1 MPRVGGVLSV
11 HDLTRKYDDT
21 TVVDD
26 ISFDVTPGRMTGF
39 VGANGAGKTTTMRMI
54 VGVLAA
60 SAGEVCWGGDPITV
74 EQRRAIGYMPE
85 ERGLYPKMK
94 VRDQLVYFGRLH
106 GQDVRGAGARADEL
120 LERLGL
126 GERSGDAL
134 EKLSLGNQQRVQ
146 IACALMHRPAA
157 LVLDEPFSGLDPLA
171 VDAMISLLRD
181 EVSTEVPVL
190 FSSHQLELVESLC
203 DDLVILSA
211 GRLVAVGSVDSL
223 RADQASRYRVVLA
236 GDHDAHALAGIPG
249 LRLVEADGRQG
260 LVELDGIAPEAALG
274 RLMER
279 CGPVAEFAHVVR
291 PLSQIYREVVA

>member
-1 MPRVGGVLSV
+1 MLSV
-11 HDLTRKYDDT
+11 HNLTRTYGDT

-26 ISFDVTPGRMTGF
+26 VSFEVHPGRMTGF

-54 VGVLAA
+54 VGVLAT
-60 SAGEVCWGGDPITV
+60 SAGEVRWGGDPITV
-74 EQRRAIGYMPE
+74 AQRRAIGYMPE
-85 ERGLYPKMK
+85 ERGLYPKMR

-106 GQDVRGAGARADEL
+106 GEDVAGAGTRADEL

-146 IACALMHRPAA
+146 VACALMHRPAA

-171 VDAMISLLRD
+171 VDVMISLLRD
-181 EVSTEVPVL
+181 EVGTEVPVL

-203 DDLVILSA
+203 DDLVILST
-211 GRLVAVGSVDSL
+211 GRLVATGSVDSL
-223 RADQASRYRVVLA
+223 RTEQASRYRVVLA
-236 GDHDAHALAGIPG
+236 GDHDARTAADLPG
-249 LRLVEADGRQG
+249 LRLLEVDGPQG
-260 LVELDGIAPEAALG
+260 LVELDGIAPEVALG
-274 RLMER
+274 RLIDR
-279 CGPVAEFAHVVR
+279 CGPVAEFARVTR